1 MRANLSPYLSERP
14 TSLLNVIDV
23 PFRLSQRPGFFP
35 AALNFGVQELGTAS
49 TPNGSPKPDWLRAL
63 PGIL

>member
-1 MRANLSPYLSERP
+1 
-14 TSLLNVIDV
+14 VIDV